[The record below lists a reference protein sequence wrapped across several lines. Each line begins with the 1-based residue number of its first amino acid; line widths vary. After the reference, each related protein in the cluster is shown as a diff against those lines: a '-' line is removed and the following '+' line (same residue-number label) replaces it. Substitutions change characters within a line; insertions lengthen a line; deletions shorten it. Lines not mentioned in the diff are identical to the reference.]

1 MAITDDLR
9 KTLSDPTPLYFA
21 AGTADLALQQARKV
35 PALVEQ
41 LRAEAP
47 ARIDAVRNADPKAV
61 QERAAARAKE
71 AGARVKETQE
81 TLQAKVGEFLGSF
94 DSDLRKFGSS
104 LDADLKK
111 LGSSLDADLKR
122 LGETAQDI
130 ALRGVGV
137 AAEYAVK
144 ARETY
149 EKVAEHGEQT
159 VRTWR
164 GQAAEGIEDIA
175 EEVEELAIAVEP
187 PKKPEPVVVEVK
199 PDSQNGQNNPAGQ
212 TGPSSGQDKRDE
224 STAIVSEPLG
234 DKKGSMKKSPARKPV
249 GRKATPPTE

>member
-1 MAITDDLR
+1 MAIADDLR

-21 AGTADLALQQARKV
+21 AGTADLALRQARKV

-41 LRAEAP
+41 LAAEAP
-47 ARIDAVRNADPKAV
+47 ARIDAVRNTDPKAV

-71 AGARVKETQE
+71 AGARVKETQA
-81 TLQAKVGEFLGSF
+81 TVQSRVGEFLNSL
-94 DSDLRKFGSS
+94 DSDLKKLSTNF
-104 LDADLKK
+104 DADLKK
-111 LGSSLDADLKR
+111 LGES
-122 LGETAQDI
+122 AQDL

-149 EKVAEHGEQT
+149 EKVAEHGEHA

-175 EEVEELAIAVEP
+175 EDVEELAVAVEP
-187 PKKPEPVVVEVK
+187 KAAPRKAQPRTEPVVVSEEK
-199 PDSQNGQNNPAGQ
+199 SAGAKAAPA
-212 TGPSSGQDKRDE
+212 
-224 STAIVSEPLG
+224 
-234 DKKGSMKKSPARKPV
+234 ARKAPV
-249 GRKATPPTE
+249 KKAPATRRTTATAPAAKKTTPPAK

>member
-9 KTLSDPTPLYFA
+9 KTLTDPTPLYFA
-21 AGTADLALQQARKV
+21 AGTADLALQQAKKV
-35 PALVEQ
+35 PGLVEQ
-41 LRAEAP
+41 LRTEAP
-47 ARIDAVRNADPKAV
+47 ARFEAVRNTDPKAV

-71 AGARVKETQE
+71 AGAKAKEAQE
-81 TLQAKVGEFLGSF
+81 TLQAKVTDFISTLDGDIKKLGTT
-94 DSDLRKFGSS
+94 

-111 LGSSLDADLKR
+111 LG
-122 LGETAQDI
+122 ETAQDL

-164 GQAAEGIEDIA
+164 GEAAEEI
-175 EEVEELAIAVEP
+175 EELAIVVEGKDT
-187 PKKPEPVVVEVK
+187 PKTEPVTLKEEPK
-199 PDSQNGQNNPAGQ
+199 PAEAKAEPVPA
-212 TGPSSGQDKRDE
+212 
-224 STAIVSEPLG
+224 
-234 DKKGSMKKSPARKPV
+234 KKAAPAKKAPARK
-249 GRKATPPTE
+249 ATAKKTIPPAR